1 MAIGLPC
8 DRCIGRSS
16 RPRQTLFFCGSYST
30 QVTKRFSFSLFGLD
44 RTRIKHDSSRRLTEV
59 AHFRQGFHR
68 HFHVKFAEGSDCHKA
83 STQQKLKRVMAVT
96 LLRSEGFLVRVNMA
110 TSKIDD
116 HVEASYEDKLVI
128 LKYNNK
134 QQKQHRLLLEWPGP
148 YLLLVT
154 IFFHSDCYRWLE
166 IFAPCC

>member
-83 STQQKLKRVMAVT
+83 STQHKLKRVMAVT
-96 LLRSEGFLVRVNMA
+96 LLRSEGFLVRVNI

-128 LKYNNK
+128 LKFNNK

-154 IFFHSDCYRWLE
+154 IFFQSDCYRWLE